1 MREKKERTHS
11 TQMYP
16 IKARRGGGTIQ
27 RLQHLLSLST
37 SSSPL
42 AEINCS
48 LGDRG
53 RSHRNVTGAPPM
65 GQGEHRQL
73 HSAWRMLLPW
83 IQYVHR
89 VWKGAQEEK
98 SIGAG
103 ADTEP

>member
-1 MREKKERTHS
+1 
-11 TQMYP
+11 MYP
-16 IKARRGGGTIQ
+16 VKARRSGGTIQ

-37 SSSPL
+37 SSLL

-53 RSHRNVTGAPPM
+53 RSHRDVTGAPPM
-65 GQGEHRQL
+65 GRGEQRQL
-73 HSAWRMLLPW
+73 RSAWRMLLPW

-98 SIGAG
+98 GIGAG
-103 ADTEP
+103 ADTES